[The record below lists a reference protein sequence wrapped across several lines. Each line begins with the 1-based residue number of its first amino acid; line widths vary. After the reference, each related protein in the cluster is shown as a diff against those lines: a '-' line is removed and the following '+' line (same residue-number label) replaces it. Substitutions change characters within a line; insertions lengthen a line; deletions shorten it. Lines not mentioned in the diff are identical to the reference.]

1 MNELTALKT
10 NVKMVQPVE
19 VVNLIIPV
27 SVHQTSEERTVNCE
41 TIVIVTRAHMERV
54 QTQIAV
60 INVHVLQ
67 DIQGQIVVLLIIAI
81 NNIAHIMVSVKTII
95 VITNVDAMAVI

>member
-1 MNELTALKT
+1 
-10 NVKMVQPVE
+10 
-19 VVNLIIPV
+19 
-27 SVHQTSEERTVNCE
+27 
-41 TIVIVTRAHMERV
+41 MEHV

-67 DIQGQIVVLLIIAI
+67 DIQGQIVMLSIIAI
-81 NNIAHIMVSVKTII
+81 NNIAYTTVPVKTKI

>member
-1 MNELTALKT
+1 
-10 NVKMVQPVE
+10 
-19 VVNLIIPV
+19 
-27 SVHQTSEERTVNCE
+27 
-41 TIVIVTRAHMERV
+41 MERV